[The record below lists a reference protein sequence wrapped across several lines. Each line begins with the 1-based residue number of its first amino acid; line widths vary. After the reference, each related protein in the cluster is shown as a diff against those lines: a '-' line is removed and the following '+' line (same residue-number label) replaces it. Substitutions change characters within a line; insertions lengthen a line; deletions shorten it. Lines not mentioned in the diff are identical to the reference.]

1 MQPPPRLRAEHLPR
15 PAGGCGRLA
24 GRRLPPG
31 GGGGGSHAASKPLRH
46 RVAGGKGSAW
56 EAGNPGHLQV
66 RGARPLPSRVAGGSR
81 QGDAPRAPPA
91 RVVLMVVLRQCAG
104 SQACLPAGGPTLRS
118 VSGRGTSGC
127 RVRMG
132 FGGVRRFESQSG
144 DEPLRALS
152 GFFRPFWTSEV
163 RVGRGR
169 TRVGSSEGSLIP
181 DTQFLGNHPLR
192 HSFTCC
198 GEDRS
203 QHTEHSPRGSNLGGR

>member
-1 MQPPPRLRAEHLPR
+1 MRAARWAEAAPWRWRRRVPRSLEAPAAPGGRREGVGLGGGQSRAPASSGRPPTA
-15 PAGGCGRLA
+15 LA
-24 GRRLPPG
+24 RGRRLETG
-31 GGGGGSHAASKPLRH
+31 RC
-46 RVAGGKGSAW
+46 
-56 EAGNPGHLQV
+56 
-66 RGARPLPSRVAGGSR
+66 
-81 QGDAPRAPPA
+81 PRAPPA